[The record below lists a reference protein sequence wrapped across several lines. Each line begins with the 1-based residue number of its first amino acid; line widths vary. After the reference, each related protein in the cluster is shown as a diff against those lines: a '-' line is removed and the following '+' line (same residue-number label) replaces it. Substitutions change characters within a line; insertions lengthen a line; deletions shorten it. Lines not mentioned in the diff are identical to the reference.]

1 MDNTANPPLEP
12 DGATSG
18 GATATFGGTAENLPA
33 RVAAGE
39 LWRLGPHRLLCADA
53 ADSTAISRLFAGVRW
68 DVLLTS
74 PPYAQQRSY
83 GLPPFDWTALMTG
96 VTRAALPHAAGRF
109 HALVNLGLVHRQGKV
124 QEYWRGWLVACRR
137 LGLPLYG
144 WYVWD
149 KGHALP
155 GFHHGRLGPAHEFIF
170 HLARDPWPPLKW
182 IGKKH
187 TAVRN
192 HKRGNRQRNGS
203 LRAWCSPQ
211 ASAQPTKIP
220 DSVIRLPRE
229 QARGLHTRH
238 HPAVFPVAL
247 PRYLLR
253 SFAPP
258 GSVIYEPFAGSGST
272 LLAAHELG
280 LTTLACEINPIYC
293 NLILARFEQTT
304 GIAAVR
310 EGTS

>member
-83 GLPPFDWTALMTG
+83 GLSPFDWTALMTG

-124 QEYWRGWLVACRR
+124 QEY
-137 LGLPLYG
+137 
-144 WYVWD
+144 
-149 KGHALP
+149 
-155 GFHHGRLGPAHEFIF
+155 
-170 HLARDPWPPLKW
+170 
-182 IGKKH
+182 
-187 TAVRN
+187 
-192 HKRGNRQRNGS
+192 
-203 LRAWCSPQ
+203 
-211 ASAQPTKIP
+211 
-220 DSVIRLPRE
+220 
-229 QARGLHTRH
+229 
-238 HPAVFPVAL
+238 
-247 PRYLLR
+247 
-253 SFAPP
+253 
-258 GSVIYEPFAGSGST
+258 
-272 LLAAHELG
+272 
-280 LTTLACEINPIYC
+280 
-293 NLILARFEQTT
+293 
-304 GIAAVR
+304 
-310 EGTS
+310 